1 MNNDYNNEDNANHNY
16 NQSALIYNPNEDE
29 NNNNNNNYN
38 AIIDNNNLIENNN
51 YENLQNDL
59 MNNNANFSFLE
70 KFSSQEIYE
79 ILNDL
84 VPSTFYFIIIYYSF
98 KPNNNYCDPNMHL
111 MLKTLL
117 YIYLGYILNSFF
129 LSFLIYKNKSRKDPL
144 KISFLFFEAIISTI
158 YLFSVFISY
167 FIYAKSDSKCFIQ
180 DNFTTIVFY
189 GLLFIGLVH
198 VSQKIINFIS
208 ICIWFVYMVNS
219 YLSDPS
225 YFYAHYGVDPEIIKN
240 LPTIK
245 ADKKHAS
252 CCVVC
257 TDDIKEGDE
266 IMILKCPAKHFFH
279 GDCIKKWLMVRTTC
293 PMCRCENVL

>member
-1 MNNDYNNEDNANHNY
+1 MNNDGNNEDNANHNY

-29 NNNNNNNYN
+29 NNNNNDV
-38 AIIDNNNLIENNN
+38 IIDNNNLIPNNENDN
-51 YENLQNDL
+51 YAELQNDL
-59 MNNNANFSFLE
+59 MNNNNNNSFIE
-70 KFSSQEIYE
+70 KFSSQQIYE

-84 VPSTFYFIIIYYSF
+84 VPSIIYSLIIYYSF
-98 KPNNNYCDPNMHL
+98 KPNNNYCDLNMHL

-117 YIYLGYILNSFF
+117 YIYFGYILNSLF
-129 LSFLIYKNKSRKDPL
+129 LSFLIYKNKPNKDPL
-144 KISFLFFEAIISTI
+144 KISFLFIEAIISTI

-167 FIYAKSDSKCFIQ
+167 FIYSKSDSKCFIQ
-180 DNFTTIVFY
+180 DNFTTMVFY

-198 VSQKIINFIS
+198 IFQKMINFIS
-208 ICIWFVYMVNS
+208 ICIWFIYMVNS
-219 YLSDPS
+219 YLSNPS
-225 YFYAHYGVDPEIIKN
+225 YFYSHYGVDPEIIKN
-240 LPTIK
+240 LPTTK
-245 ADKKHAS
+245 ADKKHIS

-266 IMILKCPAKHFFH
+266 IMVLKCPAKHYFH

>member
-1 MNNDYNNEDNANHNY
+1 MNNDNNIEENLIQNY
-16 NQSALIYNPNEDE
+16 NQSALIYNPNEDQ
-29 NNNNNNNYN
+29 NNNNNYDV
-38 AIIDNNNLIENNN
+38 IIDNNNITQNNGN
-51 YENLQNDL
+51 EDYMELQNDL
-59 MNNNANFSFLE
+59 MNNNHSFIE

-84 VPSTFYFIIIYYSF
+84 IPSILYCLIIYYSF

-117 YIYLGYILNSFF
+117 FIYLGYIFSSLFR
-129 LSFLIYKNKSRKDPL
+129 SFLIYKNKPQKDPL
-144 KISFLFFEAIISTI
+144 KISFLFIEAIISTI

-167 FIYAKSDSKCFIQ
+167 FIYSKSDSKCFVQ

-189 GLLFIGLVH
+189 SLVFLGLVH
-198 VSQKIINFIS
+198 IFQKFINFIS
-208 ICIWFVYMVNS
+208 ICFWFVFMVNS
-219 YLSDPS
+219 YLSNPS

-245 ADKKHAS
+245 ADKKHMS
-252 CCVVC
+252 CCVIC

-266 IMILKCPAKHFFH
+266 IMILKCPAKHYFH
-279 GDCIKKWLMVRTTC
+279 GDCIKKWLTVRTTC